1 MTKHKKQA
9 AAEELHEK
17 EVVSNETTE
26 QAATESTSVSEE
38 KEVVAEPSIEEQ
50 LADYKDRY
58 VRLNAEFDNFRK
70 RTRKEREDL
79 IKTAGESILVNILP
93 VVDDFDRA
101 VKSMENATDIQA
113 VKDGVTLIAN
123 KFNEFLKRQGIVEME
138 STGNPFDTDL
148 HEAITQIPAP
158 SEELKGKVVDV
169 IQKGYRLND
178 KVIRYAKV
186 VIGE

>member
-1 MTKHKKQA
+1 MTKHKKHN
-9 AAEELHEK
+9 AAEEQHEQ
-17 EVVSNETTE
+17 EVVNNEAAEQSTAEGTATETT
-26 QAATESTSVSEE
+26 QPS
-38 KEVVAEPSIEEQ
+38 AEPSIEDQ

-58 VRLNAEFDNFRK
+58 IRLNAEFDNFRK

-101 VKSMENATDIQA
+101 IKSMDSATDIQA

-123 KFNEFLKRQGIVEME
+123 KFNEFLKRQGVVEVE
-138 STGNPFDTDL
+138 SMGLPFDTDL

-158 SEELKGKVVDV
+158 SEEMKGKVLDV
-169 IQKGYRLND
+169 VQKGYRLNE
-178 KVIRYAKV
+178 KVIRYSKV